1 MGQGIQVQAHTHQT
15 VQNVDHNDT
24 NVKEVF
30 DGESTLTTPQTN
42 TEGKYKHNEDS
53 GTDLK
58 QGSHDINQNYHL
70 DDKANSKCTSTFKMS
85 NATPDGAMPKPIVAY
100 EDNNIIQSCFVEAL
114 KSILY
119 LSNR

>member
-1 MGQGIQVQAHTHQT
+1 VS
-15 VQNVDHNDT
+15 VL
-24 NVKEVF
+24 KEVF

-85 NATPDGAMPKPIVAY
+85 NATPDGAMPKPIVA
-100 EDNNIIQSCFVEAL
+100 CFQDFLHAFQTCFEVYQICCAP
-114 KSILY
+114 
-119 LSNR
+119 

>member
-1 MGQGIQVQAHTHQT
+1 MGQGIQVQAQTHQT
-15 VQNVDHNDT
+15 VQNVDNNDT

-58 QGSHDINQNYHL
+58 QGSH
-70 DDKANSKCTSTFKMS
+70 
-85 NATPDGAMPKPIVAY
+85 VAKLL
-100 EDNNIIQSCFVEAL
+100 F
-114 KSILY
+114 KSILN
-119 LSNR
+119 LLIVSTSGLIVFPSAFCRLFSACWINKVWTSRLQQNWNQD